1 MRPGTFIFL
10 LFLCYGLR
18 AQTNTHGAYW
28 LRYQNQ
34 LNFNPKFS
42 WTNEIDNRRFF
53 DPDVQNQLIFHS
65 RVHYRQKRWDY
76 GGGLTLS
83 WVFTQIPESPARH
96 ATTEIRPVAEAS
108 YELPFKKFFLQQRVR
123 IDNRFIEEDKFESVF
138 DGANYI
144 MRLRYRIQARIPLK
158 KDDAGNIVNTLR
170 LAEEI
175 MLNHKENIFDQNR
188 IYVSSEFALSKKLA
202 VEFGYIY
209 IYQQRFGTDQFL
221 TRHVLRF
228 SVLHRLFFYKAG

>member
-1 MRPGTFIFL
+1 
-10 LFLCYGLR
+10 
-18 AQTNTHGAYW
+18 
-28 LRYQNQ
+28 
-34 LNFNPKFS
+34 
-42 WTNEIDNRRFF
+42 
-53 DPDVQNQLIFHS
+53 
-65 RVHYRQKRWDY
+65 
-76 GGGLTLS
+76 
-83 WVFTQIPESPARH
+83 
-96 ATTEIRPVAEAS
+96 
-108 YELPFKKFFLQQRVR
+108 
-123 IDNRFIEEDKFESVF
+123 
-138 DGANYI
+138 
-144 MRLRYRIQARIPLK
+144 LRYRIQARIPLK

-188 IYVSSEFALSKKLA
+188 VYVSSEFALSKKLA